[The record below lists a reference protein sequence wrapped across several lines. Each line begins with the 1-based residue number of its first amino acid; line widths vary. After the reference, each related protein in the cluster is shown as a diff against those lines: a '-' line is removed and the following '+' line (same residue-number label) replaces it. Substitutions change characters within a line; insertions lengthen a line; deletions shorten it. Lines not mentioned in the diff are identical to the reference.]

1 MISRMHLLLLLLRCR
16 YSLGLVRLIPPRPGF
31 GSNHRGS
38 ARIGTT
44 GVKSRPTEKTCSV
57 NPYMDPFPVYSHP
70 ISSIS
75 LGDKTSSPTPWNYSP
90 HGRSLARYFTIRGGT
105 GGRHNGGRR
114 GLSGGRVQPTEED
127 RGSQFLAALPQR
139 IPCHEIW
146 AETQGSATSHLPPV
160 APRQRRRSRAPSGC
174 LISLPNASRQGERLA
189 FRRGVAGGLGS
200 DARGLTKQA
209 KASRDCRD
217 FNSRY

>member
-57 NPYMDPFPVYSHP
+57 NPCMDPFPVYSHP

-127 RGSQFLAALPQR
+127 RRSHILSALPQR
-139 IPCHEIW
+139 VPRHGIW
-146 AETQGSATSHLPPV
+146 AKTQGSATYHLP
-160 APRQRRRSRAPSGC
+160 RSPTPEKKKQS
-174 LISLPNASRQGERLA
+174 SVRLA
-189 FRRGVAGGLGS
+189 NHPPRCITTRRTTACRRGVAGGLGS
-200 DARGLTKQA
+200 DDRGLTEQA
-209 KASRDCRD
+209 EGLRGLEG
-217 FNSRY
+217 F